1 MESGAAAKSET
12 LWGHPKGLAF
22 LAFTEMWERFS
33 FYGMR
38 GLLILYMVQELLLP
52 GRIEN
57 VAGMDAY
64 RGVVEA
70 VFGPL
75 STQAFASQ
83 TFGLYSGF
91 VYFTPL
97 FGGLLADR
105 WLGSR
110 KTVMIGI
117 ALMTAG
123 HFAMIFDWSF
133 LLALLLLVLGSGCL
147 KGNIAAQVGHLYPRD
162 EEGRRSR
169 GFTIFST
176 GINVGAILGPLVCG
190 LVAQVYGWHFGFG
203 LAGAMMLVAAVVY
216 FTGLPHFAAERVKP
230 GVGAHHNHPPMT
242 GRDWQMMALLGVV
255 MLISVMWSLAYD
267 QLANVGLLFV
277 AERVALDTPLG
288 SIPVPWFA
296 SEDAAASVLIVPVLI
311 VLWRWQAD
319 RGREPDDLSKIATCS
334 VILALSTGS
343 LALGD
348 WLADGGEVSIAFP
361 IIAYFLSGVGFMW
374 GWPTLLAL
382 VSRRAPARINSTMM
396 ACVYFVAF
404 ASGIGSGT
412 IARFYEAMPA
422 WAFWL
427 MNSGISL
434 AGAAAIVLFGAALRR
449 RMNELDR
456 QEQAENGSMAGTGPV
471 AAPG

>member
-1 MESGAAAKSET
+1 MDTDVAPTGET
-12 LWGHPKGLAF
+12 WWGHPKGLVF
-22 LAFTEMWERFS
+22 LAFTEIWERFS

-38 GLLILYMVQELLLP
+38 ALLILYMVQELLLP

-57 VAGMDAY
+57 VAGMEGF
-64 RGVVEA
+64 RSVVEA
-70 VFGPL
+70 IFGPL

-117 ALMTAG
+117 GLMTAG

-162 EEGRRSR
+162 DEARRTR

-176 GINVGAILGPLVCG
+176 GINIGAILGPLLCG
-190 LVAQVYGWHFGFG
+190 LLAQIYGWHFGFG
-203 LAGAMMLVAAVVY
+203 LAGVMMLLAAVVY
-216 FTGLPHFAAERVKP
+216 FVGLPHFAAERIRPKP
-230 GVGAHHNHPPMT
+230 GEADQRPPMT
-242 GRDWQMMALLGVV
+242 GRDWQMMLLLGGVMVV
-255 MLISVMWSLAYD
+255 SLFWGFTYD

-288 SIPVPWFA
+288 AVPVPWFA
-296 SEDAAASVLIVPVLI
+296 SEDALASVLIVPLLI
-311 VLWRWQAD
+311 MLWRWQAR
-319 RGREPDDLSKIATCS
+319 RGKEPDDLGKIAICS
-334 VILALSTGS
+334 VIMAVAAGS

-348 WLADGGEVSIAFP
+348 YLADGGKVSIIFP
-361 IIAYFLSGVGFMW
+361 IITFFLSGVAFMW

-396 ACVYFVAF
+396 ACVYLNAFVT
-404 ASGIGSGT
+404 GIGSGT
-412 IARFYEAMPA
+412 IARYYEVMPA
-422 WAFWL
+422 WSFWL
-427 MNSGISL
+427 MNAGIAL
-434 AGAAAIVLFGAALRR
+434 AGTVLIVIFGSTLRR
-449 RMNELDR
+449 RMGDLDGEIYR
-456 QEQAENGSMAGTGPV
+456 ERDVTEVLATPV
-471 AAPG
+471 G